1 MFERRNKYIISER
14 SISISLLPNKMSS
27 TMLTVPTTTEP
38 RTGVGI
44 FASIP
49 PASELAIIRQANME
63 RKEQEKEAKKA
74 RTEQEREQVGKLL
87 AEAYKERLEDAVK
100 QAIQALERSTHS
112 CVRLD
117 LNSHEELE
125 AVLPHKIVK
134 TKLHCPH
141 YGGKPKLSPSGQV
154 LWKKRDEN
162 SLFVGLF
169 KELQTELEARGY
181 WLLDISDSSK
191 SFDFIV
197 KLYCE
202 KPEWYDS
209 TEPLWHGL
217 NKI

>member
-1 MFERRNKYIISER
+1 
-14 SISISLLPNKMSS
+14 MSS
-27 TMLTVPTTTEP
+27 TTLTVPATTEP
-38 RTGVGI
+38 RTSVSY

-49 PASELAIIRQANME
+49 PARDLANIQQENKE
-63 RKEQEKEAKKA
+63 RKEQEKEAREA
-74 RTEQEREQVGKLL
+74 RLQQAQQEREQVGKLL
-87 AEAYKERLEDAVK
+87 AEAYKRRLVSSVER
-100 QAIQALERSTHS
+100 AIQALKQSRFSS
-112 CVRLD
+112 VRLD

-169 KELQTELEARGY
+169 KELQTELEAHGY